1 MINQPTIEQLIDEI
15 TLQKQTKMRIDSLSR
30 ALIQNLYIPY
40 CGDLYFHLKL
50 TKACDNH
57 TAIKRPHCQ
66 NSCHP
71 YLNQATKTSEGLTRV
86 DKRTGLRAVG

>member
-40 CGDLYFHLKL
+40 CGDLYFHLNEPSRD
-50 TKACDNH
+50 CR
-57 TAIKRPHCQ
+57 RPKTLRQ
-66 NSCHP
+66 YP
-71 YLNQATKTSEGLTRV
+71 YEKQTIPNRS
-86 DKRTGLRAVG
+86 

>member
-40 CGDLYFHLKL
+40 WGQHR
-50 TKACDNH
+50 
-57 TAIKRPHCQ
+57 KR
-66 NSCHP
+66 
-71 YLNQATKTSEGLTRV
+71 K
-86 DKRTGLRAVG
+86 K